1 MIRIK
6 ILVQYK
12 KIAFENAK
20 MFILKI
26 KFELKKKCVSIWKK
40 VHMLAQCGEI
50 YSIKN
55 KLLFKTIVIKLQS
68 TLDITEPELNR
79 ILVITEHFLIPVTA
93 QYLPMYF
100 TFDANRIFLL

>member
-1 MIRIK
+1 MRSSLNLERIYIDLRVLFESFFFFFEEKKEVSLIVVK
-6 ILVQYK
+6 IL
-12 KIAFENAK
+12 
-20 MFILKI
+20 MFKFFLSHSLKQI
-26 KFELKKKCVSIWKK
+26 
-40 VHMLAQCGEI
+40 
-50 YSIKN
+50 
-55 KLLFKTIVIKLQS
+55 QS